1 LDELPDQAAPGN
13 DAAGRVPDGSDRPA
27 SPESP
32 SSLPEGSTGAQAS
45 GSPPEEPRSQPEGS
59 TAPEEASPAGS
70 EDGPEPANPAN
81 PAKPAAV
88 ASRFAFAGALGR
100 RFGKRAVVVIV
111 VVCLL
116 IGSAGVARILLGTA
130 PGSTPGAGQA
140 TATATVSAAL
150 SAAGTSAA
158 LTETSSAAAQATA
171 THEAVA
177 TAIHQTSPTAA
188 ITFNDLVLDPSV
200 DKPSAPLT
208 FSFVSDG
215 PGSVSVQVVSSTAM
229 NSTKL
234 CLAVDGAAA
243 ACVSGVAPAFPAEI
257 ATTDHSRWT
266 VTVASADEGTPAV
279 DVAFSWPTRNA
290 VMVLTNGRFQGSPNP
305 DSLRSMTATFTARAA
320 GAFSLEAAWP
330 PVAVNATL
338 TLSNAAGS
346 GQSVVDKVG
355 YSDRTSLIPAY
366 VHPVD
371 AGKVYRVE
379 LMNDSPDSLR
389 PNLTATIAF
398 P

>member
-1 LDELPDQAAPGN
+1 M
-13 DAAGRVPDGSDRPA
+13 
-27 SPESP
+27 
-32 SSLPEGSTGAQAS
+32 
-45 GSPPEEPRSQPEGS
+45 
-59 TAPEEASPAGS
+59 
-70 EDGPEPANPAN
+70 
-81 PAKPAAV
+81 
-88 ASRFAFAGALGR
+88 
-100 RFGKRAVVVIV
+100 V
-111 VVCLL
+111 VVCLVV
-116 IGSAGVARILLGTA
+116 GSAGVARILLGSG

-140 TATATVSAAL
+140 TAPATVSAAPSTAAA
-150 SAAGTSAA
+150 SAAA
-158 LTETSSAAAQATA
+158 TEQPSAAAQATA
-171 THEAVA
+171 THEAAA
-177 TAIHQTSPTAA
+177 TAIPQTSPTAT

-200 DKPSAPLT
+200 DKPAAPLT

-234 CLAVDGAAA
+234 CLAVDGSAP
-243 ACVSGVAPAFPAEI
+243 ACVSGVAPAFPAEV

-266 VTVASADEGTPAV
+266 VTVASAGEGTPAV

-290 VMVLTNGRFQGSPNP
+290 VIVLTNGRFQGSPNP
-305 DSLRSMTATFTARAA
+305 DSLRSMTATFTTRAA

-346 GQSVVDKVG
+346 GQSVVGTDHYV
-355 YSDRTSLIPAY
+355 DRTSLIPAY